1 MGLSEHDVTDVT
13 SLYSLEE
20 GFDSAKPTPPAPIPN
35 AAIKRQSQLWWYH
48 SLQQIL
54 LICKGKLA
62 IFLKK
67 IILKL
72 LNISVMGSEIKLSE
86 EGATYCVKSLN
97 LLEGEDLIPLPTSTC
112 DKITGRVWEPVG
124 FQPVLVKQLVP
135 CQPSPMLLLFI
146 AKFKDWDCDKKL
158 SAPTPKSELG
168 DGGEFKYLQKYGGNK
183 WQFSF
188 PVFAMKL
195 CKLLLHCLLL
205 AAVGSEP
212 CLPLEARGG
221 TAAEFITFWKGKKYF
236 CHCASLLF

>member
-1 MGLSEHDVTDVT
+1 MSLVSPPLLLRGGVWLSKANSPCPHPKCCYQEAEPVVMISHSTTDFV
-13 SLYSLEE
+13 
-20 GFDSAKPTPPAPIPN
+20 N
-35 AAIKRQSQLWWYH
+35 
-48 SLQQIL
+48 LQ
-54 LICKGKLA
+54 GK
-62 IFLKK
+62 ISNFPKENNTETVLK
-67 IILKL
+67 
-72 LNISVMGSEIKLSE
+72 ISVMGSERKLSE

-135 CQPSPMLLLFI
+135 CQPSAMLLLFI
-146 AKFKDWDCDKKL
+146 AKFKNWDWDKKL

-168 DGGEFKYLQKYGGNK
+168 EGGEFKYLQKYGGNK